1 MEQFIVVI
9 AVIGAKTE
17 EVARSANKKP

>member
-9 AVIGAKTE
+9 AVIGATTE
-17 EVARSANKKP
+17 EVAQSANKKP